1 MRSKYNSCV
10 GCTALGLPCKHCGLD
25 RNVTA
30 YNCDKCG
37 NEIDP
42 ESECMYIC
50 ENVEYCKDCFR
61 EMLIDRI
68 SENEDVEISDLAA
81 LLALDYKEDD
91 LYDYDEEDYD
101 E

>member
-1 MRSKYNSCV
+1 MRSKHNTCV
-10 GCTALGLPCKHCGLD
+10 GCTAIGLPCKHCGLD

-42 ESECMYIC
+42 ETECMYIC
-50 ENVEYCKDCFR
+50 ED
-61 EMLIDRI
+61 
-68 SENEDVEISDLAA
+68 EDVEISDLAA

>member
-1 MRSKYNSCV
+1 MFQ
-10 GCTALGLPCKHCGLD
+10 
-25 RNVTA
+25 RNA
-30 YNCDKCG
+30 Y
-37 NEIDP
+37 
-42 ESECMYIC
+42 
-50 ENVEYCKDCFR
+50 R
-61 EMLIDRI
+61 RI